1 MIEVENSF
9 KAFLLNYLE
18 EKEMTLVSKT
28 IHLIQLIEKDNKIIF
43 EITCTYPGLLIGF
56 QGRDINK
63 MHEEMLDFF
72 DGYFGRDIQ
81 GRELEIKLKEF
92 NPFALKNI
100 KKMNTDLEKLDDLL
114 RKHDWTYQMSDDNR
128 CYQSGVKS
136 KDEIKNLLDK
146 ADKEGWK
153 KEALDVFEKRKN
165 RIASLNDNNYI
176 VMNFYGS

>member
-1 MIEVENSF
+1 MTEVENSF
-9 KAFLLNYLE
+9 KIFLSNYLE
-18 EKEMTLVSKT
+18 KKEMMLATKT

-92 NPFALKNI
+92 NPFTLKNI
-100 KKMNTDLEKLDDLL
+100 KK
-114 RKHDWTYQMSDDNR
+114 
-128 CYQSGVKS
+128 
-136 KDEIKNLLDK
+136 
-146 ADKEGWK
+146 
-153 KEALDVFEKRKN
+153 
-165 RIASLNDNNYI
+165 
-176 VMNFYGS
+176 